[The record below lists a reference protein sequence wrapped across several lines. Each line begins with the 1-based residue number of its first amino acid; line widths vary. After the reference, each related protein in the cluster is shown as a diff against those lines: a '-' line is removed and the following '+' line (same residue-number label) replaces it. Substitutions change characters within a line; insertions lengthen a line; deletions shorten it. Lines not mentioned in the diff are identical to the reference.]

1 MAALS
6 SIVIIRRGTRSQI
19 KWCIPIQAW
28 ILMLVTSMKWARML
42 PAISAQWNGHHV
54 FVKHDDVCI
63 VSILCV
69 YWSINRSVF
78 CWKSTK
84 ILYGMFWVDPRS
96 TTEMSNVFNVH
107 CPSVDTSEEIN
118 QYHMHAHRRHPSHRA
133 AEKRRSN
140 SRRRRSGKGRKMGIN
155 GFMVL
160 RRAPKIIMELWHEFS
175 QSIRCFPW
183 KNRCRWHNQ
192 CPGRNKSQ
200 QRSCDN
206 WVMAVWHSPKH
217 VRQTY
222 IDIDPSKTWILTK
235 EL

>member
-1 MAALS
+1 MDIRFTCAMSFNSRFLFDMCNADNNNSIENNFLILYWVGRNVAALS
-6 SIVIIRRGTRSQI
+6 STVIIRRGTRSQI

-96 TTEMSNVFNVH
+96 TTEKSNVFNVH

-118 QYHMHAHRRHPSHRA
+118 QYHMHAHLHLRERQKRERA
-133 AEKRRSN
+133 TREEEEVAKEEKW
-140 SRRRRSGKGRKMGIN
+140 
-155 GFMVL
+155 
-160 RRAPKIIMELWHEFS
+160 E
-175 QSIRCFPW
+175 
-183 KNRCRWHNQ
+183 
-192 CPGRNKSQ
+192 
-200 QRSCDN
+200 
-206 WVMAVWHSPKH
+206 
-217 VRQTY
+217 
-222 IDIDPSKTWILTK
+222 
-235 EL
+235 